1 MQTQKKMRHPWTAKS
16 AAARKAARVRW
27 DRAALANEAGSTDQP
42 QILHDDARLPIDLDL
57 TSAGWL
63 RVRLEPR
70 RGYVGWRIV
79 DDASGAVLHCAAIK
93 EAMRWIAAQVP
104 RQLGRRNL
112 S

>member
-1 MQTQKKMRHPWTAKS
+1 
-16 AAARKAARVRW
+16 
-27 DRAALANEAGSTDQP
+27 
-42 QILHDDARLPIDLDL
+42 
-57 TSAGWL
+57 
-63 RVRLEPR
+63 VRLEPR
-70 RGYVGWRIV
+70 RGYVAWRIV